1 MEKQVQQLEI
11 NLMALT
17 KDIQYLKV
25 GQDRHDAN
33 LIEIKQDQEKI
44 FNRIDELV
52 TCLDKKYSLKWVENC
67 LVWSARIVGSA
78 LILGL
83 LALIGKVYLKLY

>member
-11 NLMALT
+11 NMAELK

-33 LIEIKQDQEKI
+33 LIEIKQDQVKI
-44 FNRIDELV
+44 FDKIDELV
-52 TCLDKKYSLKWVENC
+52 TCLDSKYSLKWVENSF
-67 LVWSARIVGSA
+67 VRAIQIISGIVIAG
-78 LILGL
+78 
-83 LALIGKVYLKLY
+83 LIGLISAAYLHLF

>member
-11 NLMALT
+11 NMAELK

-33 LIEIKQDQEKI
+33 LIEIKQDQAKI
-44 FNRIDELV
+44 FEKIDELV
-52 TCLDKKYSLKWVENC
+52 ICLDSKYSLKWVESC
-67 LVWSARIVGSA
+67 FIWTGRVVAGIVIA
-78 LILGL
+78 GL
-83 LALIGKVYLKLY
+83 LTLIAKAYLKIY

>member
-11 NLMALT
+11 NMAELK

-33 LIEIKQDQEKI
+33 LLEIKEDQAKI
-44 FNRIDELV
+44 FDKIDELV
-52 TCLDKKYSLKWVENC
+52 ICLDSKYSLKWVENGFTWF
-67 LVWSARIVGSA
+67 LRIA
-78 LILGL
+78 
-83 LALIGKVYLKLY
+83 